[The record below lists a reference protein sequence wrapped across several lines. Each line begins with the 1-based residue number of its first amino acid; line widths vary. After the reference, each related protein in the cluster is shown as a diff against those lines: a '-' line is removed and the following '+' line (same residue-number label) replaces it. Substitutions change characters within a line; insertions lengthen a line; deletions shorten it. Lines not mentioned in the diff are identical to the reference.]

1 MPDDPKTITTRHP
14 NILQRLNAVMEQVKF
29 VQKEKKQGMR
39 YSIVSHDSVTKLVR
53 PKMVENGIVYWPI
66 DMAVNQAGNRTEATF
81 KVRFAAIHDPSDY
94 IDVATMGFGI
104 DDQDKGPG
112 KAISYGV
119 KYALL
124 KALGLESGDDPDD
137 DQDAMLKPSI
147 LDPDR
152 AAVDDFIDGVAIATS
167 MAEMDKLR
175 LDIKPKLDLLR
186 ADYAAYVQMATTK
199 WQQKAAVLKKATAE
213 LADANN
219 PNQ

>member
-1 MPDDPKTITTRHP
+1 MDRNPDISRP

-53 PKMVENGIVYWPI
+53 PKMVENGIVYWPT
-66 DMAVNQAGNRTEATF
+66 DMHIEQVGNRTQLTC
-81 KVRFAAIHDPSDY
+81 KVVFASIHDKTDCIEVST
-94 IDVATMGFGI
+94 AGFGI

-112 KAISYGV
+112 KAISYAV

-124 KALGLESGDDPDD
+124 KALGLESGDDPDE

-152 AAVDDFIDGVAIATS
+152 AKVDDFKDAVAMADS
-167 MAEMDKLR
+167 ME
-175 LDIKPKLDLLR
+175 KLDQLRANIKATLDKLR
-186 ADYAAYVQMATTK
+186 ADYPAYVQEATTI
-199 WQQKAAVLKKATAE
+199 WQRKAATVKKTQDVPA
-213 LADANN
+213 
-219 PNQ
+219 

>member
-1 MPDDPKTITTRHP
+1 MADDAKSMRYP

-66 DMAVNQAGNRTEATF
+66 DMHIEQVGNRTQLTC
-81 KVRFAAIHDPSDY
+81 KVVFASIHDPADK
-94 IDVATMGFGI
+94 IEVATAGFGI

-112 KAISYGV
+112 KAISYAV

-124 KALGLESGDDPDD
+124 KALGLESGDDPDEE
-137 DQDAMLKPSI
+137 QDAVLKPSI

-152 AAVDDFIDGVAIATS
+152 AAVDDFTDAVA
-167 MAEMDKLR
+167 MADNMQRLDQLREQIKPTLDKLR
-175 LDIKPKLDLLR
+175 G
-186 ADYAAYVQMATTK
+186 DYASFVQQATTK
-199 WQQKAAVLKKATAE
+199 WQMKAAALKKAQPQPA
-213 LADANN
+213 
-219 PNQ
+219 

>member
-1 MPDDPKTITTRHP
+1 MPDDAKSMRYP

-66 DMAVNQAGNRTEATF
+66 DFVIEQVGNRTQLSC
-81 KVRFAAIHDPSDY
+81 KVVFASIHDPADRIEVST
-94 IDVATMGFGI
+94 AGFGI

-112 KAISYGV
+112 KAISYAV

-124 KALGLESGDDPDD
+124 KALGLESGDDPDEE
-137 DQDAMLKPSI
+137 QDAMLKPSI

-152 AAVDDFIDGVAIATS
+152 ATVDDFKDAVAMADS
-167 MAEMDKLR
+167 MEKLEQLR
-175 LDIKPKLDLLR
+175 ADIKPVLDKLR
-186 ADYAAYVQMATTK
+186 ADYAAYVQEATTK
-199 WQQKAAVLKKATAE
+199 WQQKAATLKKAAAPATEPA
-213 LADANN
+213 
-219 PNQ
+219 